1 MQCSD
6 VLVYLQIVCKTS
18 PVHVAAAP
26 RVPHD
31 RPVVGKAGAMLQLP
45 AGAAEVV
52 EASQV
57 SEYQQLLH
65 KPITFK
71 AMHLQKYG
79 PWRKRQQEQRAS
91 SR

>member
-1 MQCSD
+1 MRTSH
-6 VLVYLQIVCKTS
+6 VLIHHQNLCKTL

-31 RPVVGKAGAMLQLP
+31 RAVVGKAGAMLQLP

-65 KPITFK
+65 ETIKIK
-71 AMHLQKYG
+71 AMFVN
-79 PWRKRQQEQRAS
+79 R
-91 SR
+91 